1 MSCICVGGSSIHVTL
16 STSWKPSRAKGCAIG
31 LLMGDKSSNVNVLV
45 ELDTPVKNCLN
56 IFGLERSD
64 LNKSTGKS
72 IPYLKLRELPD
83 ESFKI
88 LCPNIVEKQEELF
101 KGLEQQL
108 SGFASNVGKCKIG
121 KNAVANQGVNN
132 VVAKSESSDQQD
144 CIGLCRDIV
153 IDLLRG
159 SGPKAKLKKA
169 EILEHT

>member
-1 MSCICVGGSSIHVTL
+1 MGVAHGGGDHVVLSWLVTL
-16 STSWKPSRAKGCAIG
+16 EEEKLFIGGWAPSLTNTSMISCSSTETYWA
-31 LLMGDKSSNVNVLV
+31 V

-132 VVAKSESSDQQD
+132 VVAKSESSDQQVTS
-144 CIGLCRDIV
+144 LWENHHV
-153 IDLLRG
+153 
-159 SGPKAKLKKA
+159 K
-169 EILEHT
+169 

>member
-1 MSCICVGGSSIHVTL
+1 MDCKKFITISSWWHEI
-16 STSWKPSRAKGCAIG
+16 SARDYA
-31 LLMGDKSSNVNVLV
+31 LLLFCKNLKFQSSNVNVLV

-132 VVAKSESSDQQD
+132 VVAKSESSDQQVTS
-144 CIGLCRDIV
+144 LWENHHV
-153 IDLLRG
+153 
-159 SGPKAKLKKA
+159 K
-169 EILEHT
+169 

>member
-1 MSCICVGGSSIHVTL
+1 MDCKKFITISSRWHEIL
-16 STSWKPSRAKGCAIG
+16 ARDYA
-31 LLMGDKSSNVNVLV
+31 LLLFCKNLKFQSSNVNVLV